1 MLKTRDRQVTEEKIL
16 TAALAEF
23 GEFGLSGARVDRIAD
38 RAEVNKAM
46 IYYYFKNKEELYER
60 ILRNTT
66 GMIFTKLKERLPE
79 SGDPV
84 ESLKSVVSG
93 YMELIDSI
101 DRNVIKTILR
111 ELASGG
117 EYFRKIA
124 VPNLVFPMLT
134 IVESLYAS
142 GYGQGKFKE
151 LNPHYTFFQ
160 LVGGILFFNMIKIP
174 VEGTLLQEKLFGSNY
189 LEEFMKNYFTI
200 MLDGILNKEG

>member
-1 MLKTRDRQVTEEKIL
+1 MLKTRDKQVTEEKIL
-16 TAALAEF
+16 NAALAEF
-23 GEFGLSGARVDRIAD
+23 GEFGLSGARVDRIAE

-46 IYYYFKNKEELYER
+46 IYYYFNNKEELYER

-66 GMIFTKLKERLPE
+66 GMIFAKLRERLSV

-84 ESLKSVVSG
+84 ESLKSVVAG
-93 YMELIDSI
+93 YMEVIDSI

-117 EYFRKIA
+117 EYFRRIA

-134 IVESLYAS
+134 IVESLYAN
-142 GYGQGKFKE
+142 GFDQGRFRE
-151 LNPHYTFFQ
+151 LNPYYTFFQ

-174 VEGTLLQEKLFGSNY
+174 VEGTPLQEKLFGSNY

-200 MLDGILNKEG
+200 MFGGILNKEG